1 MAKIAPYQCIVVGD
15 TEADTQMGRSAHA
28 GLIVGVLTG
37 TGTDEY
43 LRAQGADI
51 VIPNITYLLP
61 SSSSTP
67 RSTGSSSNILQ
78 EFVHNLDRADPS
90 NNDDLMNKVVVE
102 FKNRI
107 DKWDRMLELLLS
119 YQKRTGDCNVP
130 QHHKEENE
138 NLGVWLSTQRQAK
151 ANGILSSERIKYLNS
166 IDMVWHVND
175 QKWEDMFA
183 LLVQYNTREGHCN
196 VPMRHKEQNK
206 NLGTWVNRQRNAK
219 ANGILSS
226 ERIRYLNSIGIAWN
240 TKDKKWEDMFALL
253 VQYNTREGHCNVP
266 KRHREQNKNLGTWV
280 KNQRAVKI
288 NGLLSNEKIKRL
300 DSIGIAWNAI
310 DQKWEDM
317 FALLVQYNTREGR
330 CNVPKRHKEENE
342 NLGTW
347 VNRQRQAKIN
357 GVLSREKIKRLDSID
372 MTWNVNDQQWEN
384 FFALLVQYNVRE
396 GHCNVPYSYKE
407 ENENLGRWVSRQ
419 RAAKR
424 KEKLDPKRR
433 RRLDDLSIQWE
444 RQ

>member
-51 VIPNITYLLP
+51 VIPNITYLLS

-78 EFVHNLDRADPS
+78 DFVHNLDRAAPS

-138 NLGVWLSTQRQAK
+138 NLGVWLGTQRQAK
-151 ANGILSSERIKYLNS
+151 MNGILSSERITQLDS

-175 QKWEDMFA
+175 Q
-183 LLVQYNTREGHCN
+183 
-196 VPMRHKEQNK
+196 
-206 NLGTWVNRQRNAK
+206 
-219 ANGILSS
+219 
-226 ERIRYLNSIGIAWN
+226 
-240 TKDKKWEDMFALL
+240 KWEDMFALL